1 MAEQPNLQGF
11 DRMNEDF
18 SGDGEAQP
26 QPSSGQGQPSEA
38 QEGSESPIG
47 VEDQEEAE
55 TVQRSSQKQPDG
67 QSHIQERS
75 DKLGE
80 SQAQTTG
87 SSGVKDPNAER
98 PQTPN
103 PNDDSQT
110 PANQDAATEDDGPEQ
125 DDQATKLR
133 QVRSGSDEPSL
144 PILLPNQPDVPAQA
158 ELAAEPILKRVEGAA
173 RELAALLSP
182 FEPRKLHISSRN
194 TGRLSPQR
202 VMAGRERVFE
212 RKNPPPK
219 LETLFIDVLVDISG
233 SMNPRDTP
241 GSKMNVAVHSA
252 MMVER
257 ACELAG
263 IARRVTAFDDDV
275 LPICDQS
282 LDARTARGRIAG
294 MDAHGG
300 TNLGQALEF
309 VLEQPTPAGA
319 KRLVVVV
326 SDGVLERAD
335 QTNCAELV
343 KDKPRVLFLPVL
355 LGVGEDGIGSY
366 RSIFGHA
373 TPVNDIEL
381 LPSVMRILIARVR

>member
-1 MAEQPNLQGF
+1 
-11 DRMNEDF
+11 MNEDF
-18 SGDGEAQP
+18 SGDDEAQP
-26 QPSSGQGQPSEA
+26 QASSGQGQPSEV
-38 QEGSESPIG
+38 QEGLESPNWTLQ
-47 VEDQEEAE
+47 DQEEAE

-133 QVRSGSDEPSL
+133 QVRSSSSDEPSL

-158 ELAAEPILKRVEGAA
+158 ELDAEPILERVEGAA

-182 FEPRKLHISSRN
+182 FEPRKLHMHSRN

-219 LETLFIDVLVDISG
+219 LETLFIDVLVDISA

-294 MDAHGG
+294 MDAYGG

-309 VLEQPTPAGA
+309 VLEQPTPAAA
-319 KRLVVVV
+319 KRLVVV
-326 SDGVLERAD
+326 SDGALAEED
-335 QTNCAELV
+335 QRRCSELV
-343 KDKPRVLFLPVL
+343 KGKPRVLFLPVL
-355 LGVGEDGIGSY
+355 LGVSEAQVQVY

-373 TPVNDIEL
+373 TPINEIAL
-381 LPSVMRILIARVR
+381 LPSVMRILLARIR